1 MKRVREKEA
10 QQPVTTDVDARAREL
25 LTDLDRAVRCHSKMI
40 DSRILHMTYQRF
52 PVAELQEALE
62 INLNRLL
69 IMQIREREKGT
80 QPKVEEEEEVDEEE
94 LGCVI
99 EICHLRC
106 VGALIVFFFEC
117 KSSQLQTAG

>member
-1 MKRVREKEA
+1 MKRVRDKEA
-10 QQPVTTDVDARAREL
+10 QQAVTIDVDARAREL

-94 LGCVI
+94 LGCV
-99 EICHLRC
+99 
-106 VGALIVFFFEC
+106 
-117 KSSQLQTAG
+117 